1 MGILK
6 DHYTDLYGESFYEAP
21 GYTVYEC
28 MAEGTMRCTIR
39 AHTLEEAENL
49 FAEELDR
56 AEEDH
61 PGLQLRLQWVTED
74 E

>member
-6 DHYTDLYGESFYEAP
+6 DRYADLYGEHFYVSPE
-21 GYTVYEC
+21 YTAYDC
-28 MAEGTMRCTIR
+28 MAEGTLRCTIR
-39 AHTLEEAENL
+39 ARTMEEAESL

>member
-1 MGILK
+1 
-6 DHYTDLYGESFYEAP
+6 
-21 GYTVYEC
+21 
-28 MAEGTMRCTIR
+28 MAEGTLRCTIR
-39 AHTLEEAENL
+39 ARTLEEAESL

>member
-1 MGILK
+1 MNDLAVS
-6 DHYTDLYGESFYEAP
+6 YTHLD
-21 GYTVYEC
+21 VYKRQAYDC
-28 MAEGTMRCTIR
+28 MAEGTLRCTIR
-39 AHTLEEAENL
+39 ARTLEEAESL